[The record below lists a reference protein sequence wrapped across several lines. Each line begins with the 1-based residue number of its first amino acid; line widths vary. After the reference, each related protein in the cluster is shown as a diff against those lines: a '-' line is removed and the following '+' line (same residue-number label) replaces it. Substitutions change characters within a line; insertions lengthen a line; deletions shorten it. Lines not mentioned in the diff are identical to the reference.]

1 MDNARYAELLEE
13 TSALM
18 QVRGDNPFKIRAMQ
32 KAARVV
38 SGLAESIDD
47 RLDAGTIMDLDGI
60 GKSLARDLEEMRSR
74 GSTGLLDDLR
84 ASLPDGI
91 TDLLKVQGLGP
102 KKVKKVYDELGIGD
116 LDALEEAANSGQIAS
131 LAGFGAKSQARI
143 LTEIERLRRMAGRTP
158 FHRAWPIAQQILE
171 RLRALDGVERAE
183 IAGSLRR
190 HRETVGDLDFVVAS
204 TEPAPIMAAFA
215 GMDEVTEVIGSG
227 DTKTSV
233 WLDGDFSADL
243 RVVPP
248 EVFGATLHH
257 FTGSKDH
264 NVAMRSRA
272 LKRGLRISE
281 WGVFRVV
288 EGGDDELVASA
299 TEEAVYEAA
308 GLPWIPPE
316 IREDRGEIEA
326 AESDDLPALI
336 ELSQIRG
343 DLHMHTTWSDG
354 RHSVAE
360 MAEAARDRGLG
371 FIAIT
376 DHSRALTVANGL
388 DRDRLLAQMD
398 EIDAWNEANDGFRV
412 LKGLEVDILDE
423 GAIDMDVDVLE
434 RLDWAV
440 GSVHSRMRQDADTM
454 TRRLVAAVESG
465 LISAIGHPT
474 GRLIGTRDPYE
485 FDLAAV
491 LDACEAHGVALEINA
506 SPERLDLNDRMIRQ
520 VLARPSLWLTINTD
534 AHSTSMLG
542 QMRFGV
548 GMARRGGVTANRVL
562 NALDLDAFLA
572 ARRAPK
578 AA

>member
-13 TSALM
+13 TAALM

-38 SGLAESIDD
+38 SGLAESIDA
-47 RLDAGTIMDLDGI
+47 RLEAGTIRDLDGI
-60 GKSLARDLEEMRSR
+60 GKSLASDLAEMRER

-91 TDLLKVQGLGP
+91 TDLLEVQGLGP
-102 KKVKKVYDELGIGD
+102 KKVKKVYEELGIGD
-116 LDALEEAANSGQIAS
+116 LDALEAAANDGRIAS
-131 LAGFGAKSQARI
+131 LAGFGEKSQARI

-158 FHRAWPIAQQILE
+158 FHRAWPIAHRILD
-171 RLRALDGVERAE
+171 RLRELDGVERAE

-190 HRETVGDLDFVVAS
+190 NRETVGDLDFVVAS
-204 TEPAPIMAAFA
+204 TEPGPIMEAFST
-215 GMDEVTEVIGSG
+215 MDEVTEVIGSG
-227 DTKTSV
+227 ETKTSV
-233 WLDGDFSADL
+233 WLEGDFSADL

-288 EGGDDELVASA
+288 EDGDDELVASG

-316 IREDRGEIEA
+316 LREDRGEIEA
-326 AESDDLPALI
+326 AESGGLPALI

-360 MAEAARDRGLG
+360 MAEAARGRGLS

-388 DRDRLLAQMD
+388 DRDRLLAQID
-398 EIDAWNEANDGFRV
+398 EIDAWNAENDGFRV

-423 GAIDMDVDVLE
+423 GVIDMDTDVLE
-434 RLDWAV
+434 RLDWVV

-454 TRRLVAAVESG
+454 TKRLVAAVESG

-474 GRLIGTRDPYE
+474 GRLIGTRDPYS
-485 FDLAAV
+485 FDLETV

-506 SPERLDLNDRMIRQ
+506 SPERLDLNDKMIRQ

-534 AHSTSMLG
+534 AHSTSMLE
-542 QMRFGV
+542 QMKFGV
-548 GMARRGGVTANRVL
+548 GMARRGGATADRVL
-562 NALDLDAFLA
+562 NTLDLDAFLE
-572 ARRAPK
+572 ARRAPS